1 MDEYGLSHV
10 YNLYTSIYL
19 YIYIYLFIYLYVYIY
34 IYVICMYVVSPLYLL
49 GSDETT
55 AQAVPRQPPAASRP
69 SVGLSH

>member
-1 MDEYGLSHV
+1 MDYHM
-10 YNLYTSIYL
+10 YIIYIHLYICI

>member
-1 MDEYGLSHV
+1 MDYHM
-10 YNLYTSIYL
+10 YIIYIHLYICI
-19 YIYIYLFIYLYVYIY
+19 YIYIYLFIYIFVCVY

-55 AQAVPRQPPAASRP
+55 AQAVPRQPQAASRP

>member
-1 MDEYGLSHV
+1 MDYHM
-10 YNLYTSIYL
+10 YIIYIHLYICIYISIYL
-19 YIYIYLFIYLYVYIY
+19 YICMCIY